1 MPEPQPFAVMHCK
14 HCGDVIGVYE
24 PYALIGDGSVLI
36 SSRISHPP
44 PDGLKSIYH
53 LRCYA
58 TA

>member
-1 MPEPQPFAVMHCK
+1 MHCQ
-14 HCGDVIGVYE
+14 HCGDVIGAYE

-53 LRCYA
+53 LSCYA